1 MMTLDDIIFCNLFIF
16 LKFTREM
23 EAMNKNV
30 KLNEIYELI
39 KIKLPK
45 KFNFWCQRIRLL
57 LFDYLNEFFNFLYRN
72 KMKFDT
78 NGF

>member
-1 MMTLDDIIFCNLFIF
+1 MQ
-16 LKFTREM
+16 
-23 EAMNKNV
+23 AMNKNV

-45 KFNFWCQRIRLL
+45 KFNFWCQRIRSL
-57 LFDYLNEFFNFLYRN
+57 LFDYLNEFLNFLYRN